1 MKIKVGRLIESFCIL
16 PSLNINWI
24 NTLNSNRNKFV
35 FDIQFAWFLWYIS
48 TNNISTELEKWNID
62 IDCNKHLRED
72 FDD

>member
-24 NTLNSNRNKFV
+24 NTLNSNRKKFV

-48 TNNISTELEKWNID
+48 TNNISNELENWN
-62 IDCNKHLRED
+62 IDCNK
-72 FDD
+72 